1 MNTYRPLLA
10 GVAVVALALAGCSE
24 AAAPNPGDEGLTVRL
39 YGTDPTMQ
47 NSFPDEL
54 ADRSVV
60 SGMKG
65 TAPLNPLP
73 AEFVNRMREVDPELE
88 DFIFA
93 GETYDA
99 IVISALAAE
108 LAGTPEPEVVRSYI
122 NSVTIGGE
130 QCTVVADCLALARA
144 GRQLEYRGVALQRG
158 GFTDQG
164 EPAMATYATRHFGPD
179 GFIDDAKTE
188 FVGAGDPAA
197 VTSTEPPEPRRPAAG
212 VEPLTIGGLLPLTG
226 GLAFAYPPLA
236 AAVTLAL
243 DDINDAG
250 GVFGVDVE
258 WVEGDDGTDPEVARE
273 TLASHIEEGVHII
286 IGAAAS
292 GVTEAVLADAVAA
305 KRILFSPSNT
315 AASLSNVDDDGYYF
329 RTAPSDL
336 LQGAALADVILRD
349 GVERIVVVA
358 RDDAYGRGI
367 MGNTR
372 DALVRFGVPTAD
384 LQELIYALPAEEG
397 APIPGLDE
405 LVEEVIAARPDGVLV
420 IGFSEAA
427 QVIQQLIDGGVTLGP
442 RSGVGGVA

>member
-226 GLAFAYPPLA
+226 
-236 AAVTLAL
+236 
-243 DDINDAG
+243 
-250 GVFGVDVE
+250 E
-258 WVEGDDGTDPEVARE
+258 
-273 TLASHIEEGVHII
+273 
-286 IGAAAS
+286 IGRAH
-292 GVTEAVLADAVAA
+292 V
-305 KRILFSPSNT
+305 
-315 AASLSNVDDDGYYF
+315 
-329 RTAPSDL
+329 
-336 LQGAALADVILRD
+336 
-349 GVERIVVVA
+349 
-358 RDDAYGRGI
+358 
-367 MGNTR
+367 
-372 DALVRFGVPTAD
+372 
-384 LQELIYALPAEEG
+384 
-397 APIPGLDE
+397 
-405 LVEEVIAARPDGVLV
+405 
-420 IGFSEAA
+420 
-427 QVIQQLIDGGVTLGP
+427 
-442 RSGVGGVA
+442 